1 MNISNRISE
10 IEKEIMFYCRE
21 KGVDFIIN
29 TSSIEGFKLGKQM
42 GREQREKEI
51 EDSFGYL
58 GLVICALNKFKYA
71 CYSQVDKGITMN
83 WLMNNAPCNINDSRI
98 LCDILKKVFPE
109 IYKDEGKSISQMEEE
124 LKSKLKG
131 EGK

>member
-51 EDSFGYL
+51 EEIIDNFDTEKYIGEYCFKASSFR
-58 GLVICALNKFKYA
+58 K
-71 CYSQVDKGITMN
+71 
-83 WLMNNAPCNINDSRI
+83 
-98 LCDILKKVFPE
+98 
-109 IYKDEGKSISQMEEE
+109 E

>member
-51 EDSFGYL
+51 EEIIDDLNTEEG
-58 GLVICALNKFKYA
+58 VISTRL
-71 CYSQVDKGITMN
+71 
-83 WLMNNAPCNINDSRI
+83 
-98 LCDILKKVFPE
+98 
-109 IYKDEGKSISQMEEE
+109 